1 MIYYEMVHQETRDGF
16 DIVLSFAPEDTEPDW
31 FMTEGEKIDLF
42 DKIDRGVLLWFMAR
56 VEVKKAGITL
66 GADYL
71 GGCCYESVSDFVRGG
86 YYKDMINEAMREAR
100 KTISELV
107 AV

>member
-16 DIVLSFAPEDTEPDW
+16 DIVLSFAHENHAPDW
-31 FMTEGEKIDLF
+31 DMTEEEKTDLF

-86 YYKDMINEAMREAR
+86 YYEDMINEAMREAR

>member
-1 MIYYEMVHQETRDGF
+1 MIHYETVHEETRDGF
-16 DIVLSFAPEDTEPDW
+16 DIALSFAPEDCAPDW
-31 FMTEGEKIDLF
+31 DMTEGEKIDLF

-56 VEVKKAGITL
+56 VEAKKGRLTL

-86 YYKDMINEAMREAR
+86 YYDDMVNEALREAR
-100 KTISELV
+100 KTISALV
-107 AV
+107 AA